1 VGHLG
6 LKSKAFE
13 VIVEH
18 SRREA
23 SLWRQL
29 KHNGD
34 ESCRQMLFDQ
44 YRDFA
49 LMLSNRE
56 FRRRPSYGFEKVDFD
71 QLAYCGL
78 LQAIDRFDALSD
90 YSFKTFARYRIVGSI
105 ADGIASSSERASAY
119 KASRRLERDRLYSL
133 MKDSDDEPLSTNLDS
148 LRELAA
154 NLAIGVLIE
163 SVTQERLET
172 IEDSSIPNGY
182 ESLRFNQVRTHL
194 FDEIRKLPEIQQDV
208 VNRHYL
214 EDMTFT
220 LIAQL
225 LSLTKGRISQLH
237 SAAIK
242 HLRGK
247 LTRR

>member
-1 VGHLG
+1 MGHLG
-6 LKSKAFE
+6 LKSEALR

-23 SLWRQL
+23 SLWRQF

-34 ESCRQMLFDQ
+34 ETCRQVLFDQ
-44 YRDFA
+44 YKDFA

-56 FRRRPSYGFEKVDFD
+56 FRRRPSYGFEKIDFD

-78 LQAIDRFDALSD
+78 LQAIDRFDALSNC
-90 YSFKTFARYRIVGSI
+90 SFKTFARYRIVGSM
-105 ADGIASSSERASAY
+105 ADGIATSSERASAY
-119 KASRRLERDRLYSL
+119 TASRMLQRNRLNSL
-133 MKDSDDEPLSTNLDS
+133 MKRADDEPMPTNLDS

-163 SVTQERLET
+163 SVTQDRLEA
-172 IEDSSIPNGY
+172 IEDASIPNGY

-194 FDEIRKLPEIQQDV
+194 FDEILRLPETQRDV